1 MSTQIFYAYLLGKL
15 HFRQRLTLCT
25 TMLET
30 GFLVVSA
37 FLGVG
42 FVVMFVLAVKLAKNV
57 HEMKK
62 DEGTQAN

>member
-1 MSTQIFYAYLLGKL
+1 
-15 HFRQRLTLCT
+15 
-25 TMLET
+25 MLET